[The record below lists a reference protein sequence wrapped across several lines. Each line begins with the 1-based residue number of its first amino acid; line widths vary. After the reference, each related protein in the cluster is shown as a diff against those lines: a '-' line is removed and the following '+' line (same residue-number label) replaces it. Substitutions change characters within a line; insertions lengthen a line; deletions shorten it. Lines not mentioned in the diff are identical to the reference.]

1 MNHKHGSYYK
11 RLESLLYIPILAIL
25 DHLWR
30 SEVLASLFSSPAK
43 RGVKPG
49 ASSTLT
55 SAKRVKMKR
64 GVGEAA
70 SPVLASAKHAEAKY
84 QESLQGSRDLAES
97 AMRQE

>member
-1 MNHKHGSYYK
+1 MNHKHRSYYK

-30 SEVLASLFSSPAK
+30 SEVLASSTLSPAK

-55 SAKRVKMKR
+55 SAKRM
-64 GVGEAA
+64 EM
-70 SPVLASAKHAEAKY
+70 E
-84 QESLQGSRDLAES
+84 
-97 AMRQE
+97 

>member
-1 MNHKHGSYYK
+1 MNHKHGCYYK

-30 SEVLASLFSSPAK
+30 SEVLASSFRRPAK

-55 SAKRVKMKR
+55 SAERVETKR

-70 SPVLASAKHAEAKY
+70 SPVLASAKHAEAKCE
-84 QESLQGSRDLAES
+84 ESLQGSRDVAES
-97 AMRQE
+97 ATRQW